1 MSAGARAPRDMR
13 RWLGVEG
20 CRWHVTPRARTEKE
34 RPLAG
39 AVLLTGALADHNKR
53 GTARVLRKFECS
65 VSTPE
70 TASTSVRV
78 YRTRHAALACWL
90 GVGGR
95 SWHVALRARTEGER
109 PLVGAILFF
118 SA

>member
-39 AVLLTGALADHNKR
+39 AVLLTSALADHNKR
-53 GTARVLRKFECS
+53 GTARVLRKFECC
-65 VSTPE
+65 VSSPE

-109 PLVGAILFF
+109 PLVGAVPFF